1 MASDQ
6 REQSESTAPDTPLA
20 GETVASQSR
29 YRKILILALPIVGG
43 MISQNVLN
51 VVDTAMVGTL
61 GATALGAVGLA
72 SMVNFMSQAFI
83 TGLGSGVQAMAARRK
98 GEGDEQNLARP
109 LNGGLLLACAIGLPL
124 AITLFFVAPYVFPIV
139 AHDPEV
145 VALGVPYWQA
155 RLVGML
161 AVGMNFAFRGYWN
174 GVNLSGLY
182 LRTLLVM
189 HACNIFFNWVLIF
202 GHLGFPALGS
212 TGAGIGT
219 TVATW
224 IGTVYYFVLARKHAG
239 HAGFLR
245 ELPRPTTIRTM
256 LRLSVPSGIQSLFFA
271 AGYTTLFAIVGLVGT
286 AALGAANV
294 LINITMVAIL
304 PGIGLGI
311 TAASLVGQALGRKNP
326 DDAHQWGWDVV
337 KLAVVVMGGL
347 GLPMLLTPDLLLGLF
362 LHEPEALELA
372 RLPLRIVGA
381 GIALD
386 AVGMVLLNGMIG
398 AGYTRTVMVVS
409 VALQWLVFLP
419 IAYLVGPYLG
429 FGLTGIWVSQVGY
442 RALLALFM
450 AMLWQKRTWSTV
462 KV

>member
-1 MASDQ
+1 MASEP
-6 REQSESTAPDTPLA
+6 EQPPSTDADAPLS
-20 GETVASQSR
+20 GEPVAKTGR
-29 YRKILILALPIVGG
+29 YRTILVLALPIVGG

-83 TGLGSGVQAMAARRK
+83 TGLGSGVQAIAARRK
-98 GEGDEQNLARP
+98 GEGDETNMARP
-109 LNGGLLLACAIGLPL
+109 LNGGLLLACIIGLPL
-124 AITLFFVAPYVFPIV
+124 AITLFFAAPYVFPFV
-139 AHDPEV
+139 AHDADV
-145 VALGVPYWQA
+145 IALGVPYWQA

-161 AVGMNFAFRGYWN
+161 AVGMNFSFRGYWN

-189 HACNIFFNWVLIF
+189 HACNIFFNYVLIF

-219 TVATW
+219 SIATW
-224 IGTVYYFVLARKHAG
+224 IGTAYYFILARKHAG

-245 ELPRPTTIRTM
+245 ELPRSQTVRTM

-271 AGYTTLFAIVGLVGT
+271 GGYTVLFVIVGLVGT

-326 DDAHQWGWDVV
+326 EDAYRWGWDVV
-337 KLAVVVMGGL
+337 RLAVVVMGSL
-347 GLPMLLTPDLLLGLF
+347 GIPMLFTPDLLLGLF
-362 LHEPEALELA
+362 LHEPEVIELA

-386 AVGMVLLNGMIG
+386 AIGMVLLNGMIG

-409 VALQWLVFLP
+409 VVLQWLVFLP
-419 IAYLVGPYLG
+419 IAFLVGPYLN
-429 FGLTGIWVSQVGY
+429 FGLTGIWIAQTGY
-442 RALLALFM
+442 RILLAVCMALLWRRRA
-450 AMLWQKRTWSTV
+450 WSTV